1 MKYVTTWK
9 TRFGGSV
16 AENEAAAAR
25 VLEACRAFIGARLRR
40 ALLVGVGV
48 AAISLATAPGAL
60 ATTTISNTPP
70 WDGHSVASGF
80 GVAGPP
86 NYFTPTYGQT
96 VTVPMT
102 DTKLDSFTFYADL
115 PTNLLFRGEVY
126 AWDPNTLDPN
136 NSYAMGSATG
146 PALYASGQMH
156 TTSYGNGLAP
166 KPITFN
172 IPGGLPLTAGVQYVL
187 FFTTSMDFAANA
199 GTSYGFVG
207 YTSTDTYSGGDWVY
221 IDDEGDPNQWTTK
234 GWWHP
239 ALFFPGQ
246 DDLAFQ
252 ASFSSPLP
260 TSKAQCMNGGWKNF
274 GTTFK
279 NQGDCVSFVASGGK
293 GR

>member
-1 MKYVTTWK
+1 M
-9 TRFGGSV
+9 
-16 AENEAAAAR
+16 
-25 VLEACRAFIGARLRR
+25 
-40 ALLVGVGV
+40 
-48 AAISLATAPGAL
+48 
-60 ATTTISNTPP
+60 
-70 WDGHSVASGF
+70 
-80 GVAGPP
+80 
-86 NYFTPTYGQT
+86 GQT

-102 DTKLDSFTFYADL
+102 DTVLDSFTFYLDL
-115 PTNLLFRGEVY
+115 PTNLIFRGEVY

-136 NSYAMGSATG
+136 NSFAMGSATG

-156 TTSYGNGLAP
+156 TTSYGNGFAP
-166 KPITFN
+166 QPITFN
-172 IPGGLPLTAGVQYVL
+172 IPGGLPLTAGAQYVL
-187 FFTTSMDFAANA
+187 FFTTSMDAAANA
-199 GTSYGFVG
+199 GITAVGFVG
-207 YTSTDTYSGGDWVY
+207 YTSTDTYMGGDWVY
-221 IDDEGDPNQWTTK
+221 IDDGGDPNQWTTK

-293 GR
+293 NPPSGP

>member
-1 MKYVTTWK
+1 MRKP
-9 TRFGGSV
+9 
-16 AENEAAAAR
+16 AAVFTIA
-25 VLEACRAFIGARLRR
+25 LTLGA
-40 ALLVGVGV
+40 
-48 AAISLATAPGAL
+48 IILATAPGAL
-60 ATTTISNTPP
+60 ATTTIGNTPAWP
-70 WDGHSVASGF
+70 GCCGGSVSSGF

-96 VTVPMT
+96 VTVPLT
-102 DTKLDSFTFYADL
+102 DTKLDSFTFYVDL
-115 PTNLLFRGEVY
+115 PTNLFFRGEVY

-136 NSYAMGSATG
+136 NAYAMGSATG

-156 TTSYGNGLAP
+156 TASYGSGYTP
-166 KPITFN
+166 QPITFN
-172 IPGGLPLTAGVQYVL
+172 IPGGLPLTAGMQYVL

-207 YTSTDTYSGGDWVY
+207 YTSADTYSGGDWVY

-246 DDLAFQ
+246 ADLAFQ
-252 ASFSSPLP
+252 ASFSLPLP
-260 TSKAQCMNGGWKNF
+260 TSKAQCKNGGWKNF
-274 GTTFK
+274 GSTFK

-293 GR
+293 NPPSGP